1 MRTVTFVIAICA
13 YLTTG
18 LLLTLQIDDWSVKC
32 HGKPLE
38 NAALFILLGPMA
50 VPSLF
55 VFDLLFPHK
64 VVCETGYVPH
74 GLEK

>member
-13 YLTTG
+13 YLTAG
-18 LLLTLQIDDWSVKC
+18 LLLAQQIDDWSVKC

-38 NAALFILLGPMA
+38 GAAIYLLYGPMA
-50 VPSLF
+50 VPTLI

-64 VVCETGYVPH
+64 IVCETGYVPH